1 VRELENMV
9 ERAVVLTRG
18 DYLSM
23 EDFSVFAA
31 AERTVTDGG
40 MKQVVETAERK
51 MILEALVGAGWV
63 QTRAASALGISER
76 MLRYKM
82 KKLGI
87 SKEGM
92 H

>member
-1 VRELENMV
+1 
-9 ERAVVLTRG
+9 
-18 DYLSM
+18 
-23 EDFSVFAA
+23 
-31 AERTVTDGG
+31 
-40 MKQVVETAERK
+40 

-87 SKEGM
+87 SKEGA